1 MFLRQN
7 VPKFFRG
14 FFPLKKKVSLLGK
27 VCPLFL
33 TGTRINWSR
42 FVGWII
48 YTPSIVASFIGI
60 STCF

>member
-33 TGTRINWSR
+33 TGTRIR
-42 FVGWII
+42 FVGRII